1 MLIPLLIA
9 ALQVGTVADS
19 TESGIFPV
27 YTGNSVETFWVAT
40 PLGSSSSAER
50 QNEDRADD
58 FGIIP
63 VPTQGFTL
71 TDGVIVEA
79 ESSDLLRALVQDFGG
94 GTIQPSS
101 VGNFWLVSTG
111 SVASAITLVDA
122 LRPLYPEGAVYLDI
136 QRPLLLKALPN
147 DPYFPDQWHLRN
159 TSNTMADA
167 NVEPAWNNGYTG
179 TGVVVGVIDG
189 GSQSNHPDL
198 SGNYNSTA
206 SSTSSSSSHGT
217 SVAGVIAAVA
227 NNNRGVVGAAYDA
240 EWSRH
245 TYGSSSN
252 TANAFKHRN
261 DINDIKNNSWGP
273 YDDGTITYL
282 SSVELSALEESVTT
296 GRGGLGE
303 VFTWAAGNGGTADR
317 SDYDPYASSRYTVAV
332 GAIGD
337 NDTRAYY
344 NEKGSSMM
352 VVAHSSGNSRGITT
366 TDSNSRYT
374 SSFGGTS
381 SAAPLGAGVIAL
393 VLDANP
399 GLTWRDVQHVIIKSA
414 RKCAPSNSDWKT
426 NGAGLNIN
434 YNYGF
439 GAMDAE
445 AACNLAATWSNVS
458 SEIELRT
465 GSVGV
470 SQTIPDNN
478 DAGIDQIVSV
488 PTDISVENVELRLK
502 TTHNSIGH
510 LRVELIS
517 PSGTKSV
524 LAATR
529 NDSQNNYNNYVFTT
543 VRHWD
548 ERSAGDWTVHVSDR
562 TSGTTGTWNN
572 FELRIYGHDG
582 QGGGGGMALSASA
595 LIPGVT
601 AFVNLESA
609 TPSAPAWLAYS
620 LAGLGSTPIGSLG
633 VTLDLAAPAQ
643 AGTVLTADANGDVRW
658 SLPIPG
664 GTSGVSVWFQALQM
678 GETSNVV
685 DTRIL

>member
-1 MLIPLLIA
+1 
-9 ALQVGTVADS
+9 
-19 TESGIFPV
+19 
-27 YTGNSVETFWVAT
+27 
-40 PLGSSSSAER
+40 
-50 QNEDRADD
+50 
-58 FGIIP
+58 
-63 VPTQGFTL
+63 
-71 TDGVIVEA
+71 VIVE
-79 ESSDLLRALVQDFGG
+79 SGNSDLLKAVVQDFGG
-94 GTIQPSS
+94 GVIQPLP
-101 VGNFWLVSTG
+101 VDNFWLVSTG
-111 SVASAITLVDA
+111 TVASAISMTSA
-122 LRPLYPEGAVYLDI
+122 LLPLYPEGAVYLDL
-136 QRPLLLKALPN
+136 QRPLTFKALPN
-147 DPYFPDQWHLRN
+147 DQYFSNQWHLRN
-159 TSNTMADA
+159 TSNTQADA

-179 TGVVVGVIDG
+179 TGVIVGVIDG
-189 GSQSNHPDL
+189 GSQNNHPDL
-198 SGNYNSTA
+198 QGNYNSTA

-240 EWSRH
+240 QWSRH

-261 DINDIKNNSWGP
+261 DLNDIKNNSWGP
-273 YDDGTITYL
+273 YDDGTVTYL

-303 VFTWAAGNGGTADR
+303 IFTWAAGNGGTADR
-317 SDYDPYASSRYTVAV
+317 SDYDPYASSRYTIAV

-352 VVAHSSGNSRGITT
+352 VVAQSSGNSRSIWT
-366 TDSNSRYT
+366 TDSGSGYT

-399 GLTWRDVQHVIIKSA
+399 GLTWRDVQHVVIKSA
-414 RKCAPSNSDWKT
+414 RKCAPNNSDWKI
-426 NGAGLNIN
+426 NGGGLDIN

-439 GAMDAE
+439 GAMDAD
-445 AACNLAATWSNVS
+445 AACNLAAGWANVGP
-458 SEIELRT
+458 ELELRT
-465 GSVGV
+465 GSVSVGQ
-470 SQTIPDNN
+470 SIPDNN
-478 DAGIDQIVSV
+478 DAGVDRIVSV
-488 PTDISVENVELRLK
+488 PNDISVENVELRLK
-502 TTHNSIGH
+502 ATHNSIGH

-548 ERSAGDWTVHVSDR
+548 ERSNGDWTIHVSDR
-562 TSGTTGTWNN
+562 TSGTTGTWDN

-582 QGGGGGMALSASA
+582 QGGGQGMSLTSSA

-601 AFVNLESA
+601 AIVNLADA
-609 TPSAPAWLAYS
+609 TASAPAWLAYS
-620 LAGLGSTPIGSLG
+620 LAGLGSTPIGALG
-633 VTLDLAAPAQ
+633 VTLDLASPQQ
-643 AGTVLTADANGDVRW
+643 AGSVLTVDANGDGSW

-664 GTSGVSVWFQALQM
+664 GSSGVSVWLQALQM
-678 GETSNVV
+678 GEVSDVVATS
-685 DTRIL
+685 IL